1 MEAHQGLQVV
11 GQQLGWLE
19 DGHERG
25 LTNGHQ
31 GVARGREVTTHIGWG
46 IPPIS
51 WEGATVFENE
61 RHVENEW
68 PEAGLEN

>member
-1 MEAHQGLQVV
+1 MLLP
-11 GQQLGWLE
+11 QLCIVAGEEQE

-61 RHVENEW
+61 RVLH
-68 PEAGLEN
+68 GLELG